1 MNSSDNY
8 YLKLN
13 LTLLSLNIDEYNKD
27 ISSLGNKNNNEQ
39 KKIYDKIDSNE
50 IMIDSNF
57 MPEKLNLLIMK
68 LNPASF
74 GKSNS
79 SLMCQ
84 IIYFLLMCYDA
95 NQYSSSLR
103 LCYPVI
109 TLNDLKIFKE
119 ATYKIM
125 ESILPKSILCG
136 KSILDEASGKKIEK
150 FLREFSDFVVSSKI
164 SEKINKKNTFYE
176 QLLSYKNNN
185 FNNAKD
191 NNKENNILI
200 NIRKNCLVTQ
210 ISNLRETII
219 EKLKNINNIQNN
231 WKKTAK
237 NITFELEKETEKNNN
252 LKNKY
257 NTIING
263 NKTRFSEISSLD
275 RAPKIENHAQ
285 FVKMVDSLHNK
296 FIQDEDFKNNIDYI
310 NNKDVN
316 DIIDSLN
323 SKKIFSDSVENNIS
337 KNESYISNI
346 EANNE
351 KKELELLI
359 NEIKEKRDK
368 NFNKNGDLFV
378 LHEQINILDKR
389 IKDDNTKF
397 IERNANDKKEYKSN
411 TEKLGMILD
420 EQIDKL
426 KNIENLINKLNN
438 DLNHE

>member
-1 MNSSDNY
+1 MNLSDNY

-119 ATYKIM
+119 TTYEIM

-176 QLLSYKNNN
+176 QLLSYKNNVVRN
-185 FNNAKD
+185 
-191 NNKENNILI
+191 
-200 NIRKNCLVTQ
+200 Q
-210 ISNLRETII
+210 IIAFYPL
-219 EKLKNINNIQNN
+219 
-231 WKKTAK
+231 
-237 NITFELEKETEKNNN
+237 
-252 LKNKY
+252 
-257 NTIING
+257 
-263 NKTRFSEISSLD
+263 
-275 RAPKIENHAQ
+275 
-285 FVKMVDSLHNK
+285 
-296 FIQDEDFKNNIDYI
+296 
-310 NNKDVN
+310 
-316 DIIDSLN
+316 
-323 SKKIFSDSVENNIS
+323 
-337 KNESYISNI
+337 
-346 EANNE
+346 
-351 KKELELLI
+351 
-359 NEIKEKRDK
+359 
-368 NFNKNGDLFV
+368 
-378 LHEQINILDKR
+378 
-389 IKDDNTKF
+389 
-397 IERNANDKKEYKSN
+397 
-411 TEKLGMILD
+411 
-420 EQIDKL
+420 
-426 KNIENLINKLNN
+426 
-438 DLNHE
+438 